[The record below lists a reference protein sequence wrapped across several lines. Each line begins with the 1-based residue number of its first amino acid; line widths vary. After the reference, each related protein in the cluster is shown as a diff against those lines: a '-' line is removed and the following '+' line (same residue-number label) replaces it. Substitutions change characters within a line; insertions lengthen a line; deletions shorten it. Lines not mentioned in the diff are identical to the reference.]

1 MLSFTEAISEI
12 EKREAP
18 LTEAQIEKLQEIARD
33 IFKSLTLGDVHQTTA
48 LGNEKD
54 KKRKPLKD
62 RLLSTITETRG
73 SLQNPAPVSLRDDGD
88 DGTLAKKSDEAWS
101 IPLQILKAEPDQ
113 QLIFGWASIVE
124 KDGQL
129 IIDKQDDVIMPEDLE
144 KAAYD
149 FVLYSRD
156 QGDMHEQKGVG
167 RLIESMVFTKQKQD
181 LLGIDLGLQ
190 GWFVGFRVDSP
201 AVWKAI
207 KSGERPELSIGG
219 SGQRFDI

>member
-1 MLSFTEAISEI
+1 M
-12 EKREAP
+12 
-18 LTEAQIEKLQEIARD
+18 
-33 IFKSLTLGDVHQTTA
+33 
-48 LGNEKD
+48 
-54 KKRKPLKD
+54 KP
-62 RLLSTITETRG
+62 
-73 SLQNPAPVSLRDDGD
+73 
-88 DGTLAKKSDEAWS
+88 
-101 IPLQILKAEPDQ
+101 
-113 QLIFGWASIVE
+113 
-124 KDGQL
+124 

-201 AVWKAI
+201 AVWKALRAMRAAA
-207 KSGERPELSIGG
+207 KWRRANNGKWRKA
-219 SGQRFDI
+219 